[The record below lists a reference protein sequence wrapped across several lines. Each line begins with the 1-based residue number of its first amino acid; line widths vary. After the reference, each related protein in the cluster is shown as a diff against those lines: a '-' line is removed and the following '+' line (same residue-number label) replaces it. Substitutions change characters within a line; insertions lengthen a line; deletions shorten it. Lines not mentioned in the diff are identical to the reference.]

1 MLPTQGEYEAIKDAY
16 DVMLGAN
23 AAAIAGQRERERVRR
38 DAEQRK
44 DQAHKRELE
53 VLASKFTLLSSK
65 VQLLE
70 EQKKDL
76 QEFVQAKELVIGR
89 EQALNKEQRR
99 VLGEERKA
107 HEDMLSELQIK
118 QGFELVATQR
128 RQEGETGFPGVGLT
142 RADFVLHLQFS
153 TLISPLTPPFCPS
166 FDCCP
171 PMALSCGD
179 AAAER
184 RSWASATSL
193 APSESA
199 E

>member
-1 MLPTQGEYEAIKDAY
+1 MLPTQGEYKAIKDAY

-23 AAAIAGQRERERVRR
+23 AAAIAGHRERERERK

-76 QEFVQAKELVIGR
+76 QELVQAKELEIER
-89 EQALNKEQRR
+89 EQALNREQRMA
-99 VLGEERKA
+99 LGEEGKA

-118 QGFELVATQR
+118 QVANQR
-128 RQEGETGFPGVGLT
+128 RQEGETGWGSDDTCPCVGLT
-142 RADFVLHLQFS
+142 PADFVLHLQCG
-153 TLISPLTPPFCPS
+153 TLI
-166 FDCCP
+166 
-171 PMALSCGD
+171 
-179 AAAER
+179 
-184 RSWASATSL
+184 
-193 APSESA
+193 
-199 E
+199 